1 MGQQRLAE
9 VKGDDL
15 NKRPNV
21 KRKTGNSVLD
31 ATKTRRGE
39 VMRAQRRTGDNVNA
53 MAALFD
59 NSSPVNKSVF
69 NGFKGD
75 QYEPARAK
83 KNAAI
88 GKKKSA
94 DKPMLKVIPVGGTEI
109 GKNTTALEYGDEIVV
124 VDMGFL
130 FPGDDFPGI
139 NYIVPDIT
147 YLEERRDMVKGVIFT
162 HGHLDHIGAFHHLIP
177 KIPAPV
183 YATKF
188 TTEMLKKN
196 MEEEDTDFEPEY
208 HILNPENHDRMQI
221 SKHFSVELVRVN
233 HSIPDS
239 AAVVIRTPVGVVVFS
254 GDWRFMEDP
263 LDGRKFD
270 MERLTEIATKEG
282 VHLFVNESTSC
293 EVPGEN
299 HTKEADIKMSFKQ
312 IMDQFTSSRIIVS
325 SFSSQIHRI
334 QLAIDEAHAHGRKV
348 AVAGFSMINNV
359 EIALRTGD
367 LKVPA
372 DTIMKLED
380 IIKLPDDKV
389 TIICTGNQGE
399 VNAVLNR
406 MANGSHRFIKIKN
419 SDIIVLSSSRIPG
432 NEAHIAMMNDNL
444 IREGSDVISKNNHDF
459 YGVGPVHV
467 GGHGFHDDFVKLIT
481 ALNPKFYFPNH
492 GDFTFLVSN
501 AELAEKDCG
510 IPRDNIFVCDAGDTV
525 EFYHDGTAARTGRVH
540 VGNVM
545 YDDAGAIVS
554 EVVLKDRLHMSREGI
569 FTVVLTVQRG
579 TGRLLSS
586 PDIISRGF
594 IYLRDSEDLI
604 NSIRHYVKQKTARA
618 YAGRRVDME
627 LFKRDLRDEITQIL
641 YDQTKRTPIVIPV
654 VNEIGAVN
662 KAETQRAEA
671 KRAGDERAFEQQE
684 LARIKGQTSS
694 SARFNSRRP
703 ANGQNG
709 QQRPAQNR
717 NQATRSFGG
726 RPQNFGGQDN
736 RGGRNGSNNQ
746 GQNIDTTAAKSQ
758 PRDPKTISFKK
769 TPQGPSP
776 MRMWRES

>member
-1 MGQQRLAE
+1 MGQRRLTE

-21 KRKTGNSVLD
+21 KRKTGNTVLD
-31 ATKTRRGE
+31 ATTTRRGE
-39 VMRAQRRTGDNVNA
+39 VLRASRRTGDDVNA
-53 MAALFD
+53 RAALF
-59 NSSPVNKSVF
+59 NTSNPVNKSIF
-69 NGFKGD
+69 NGFAGE
-75 QYEPARAK
+75 QYENSLAK
-83 KNAAI
+83 KNQAI

-94 DKPMLKVIPVGGTEI
+94 QKPMLKVIPVGGTDI
-109 GKNTTALEYGDEIVV
+109 GRNTTALEYDDEIVV
-124 VDMGFL
+124 IDMGFK
-130 FPGDDFPGI
+130 FPGEDFPGI
-139 NYIVPDIT
+139 NYIVPDIS
-147 YLEERRDMVKGVIFT
+147 YLEERKDMVKGVIFT
-162 HGHLDHIGAFHHLIP
+162 HGHLDHIGAFRHMIP

-188 TTEMLKKN
+188 TAEMLKKN
-196 MEEEDTDFEPEY
+196 KEESDDGYEPEY
-208 HILNPENHDRMQI
+208 HILNPENHDREQI
-221 SKHFSVELVRVN
+221 SKHFSVEMVRVT

-254 GDWRFMEDP
+254 GDWRFIEDP
-263 LDGRKFD
+263 LDGKKFD
-270 MERLTEIATKEG
+270 MERMTEIATKEG

-299 HTKEADIKMSFKQ
+299 HSTEAEMRMSFAQ
-312 IMDQFTSSRIIVS
+312 VMDRFTGSRVIVS
-325 SFSSQIHRI
+325 TFSSQIHRI
-334 QLAIDEAHAHGRKV
+334 QNAIDEAHAHGRKV

-372 DTIMKLED
+372 NTIMKLEE
-380 IIKLPDDKV
+380 IVKLPDDKV
-389 TIICTGNQGE
+389 CIICTGNQGE
-399 VNAVLNR
+399 INAVLNR
-406 MANGSHRFIKIKN
+406 MASGAHRFIKIKN

-432 NEAHIAMMNDNL
+432 NEAHVAMMEDNL

-459 YGVGPVHV
+459 YGVGSVHM
-467 GGHGFHDDFVKLIT
+467 GGHGFHDDHVQLIT
-481 ALNPKFYFPNH
+481 ALNPKYYFPNH
-492 GDFTFLVSN
+492 GDFTFLVHN
-501 AELAEKDCG
+501 AEIAERDCG
-510 IPRDNIFVCDAGDTV
+510 IPRENIFVCDAGDTV
-525 EFYHDGTAARTGRVH
+525 EFYHDGSAARTGRIK

-569 FTVVLTVQRG
+569 FVVVLTVQRG
-579 TGRLLSS
+579 TGRMLSS

-594 IYLRDSEDLI
+594 IYLRDSEELI

-662 KAETQRAEA
+662 RAEVQRAEA
-671 KRAGDERAFEQQE
+671 KRAGDEKAFEQQE
-684 LARIKGQTSS
+684 LARIKGQGSGGPRRGTN
-694 SARFNSRRP
+694 NSNNVKP
-703 ANGQNG
+703 M
-709 QQRPAQNR
+709 QNR
-717 NQATRSFGG
+717 SRAASFGG
-726 RPQNFGGQDN
+726 RPQNN
-736 RGGRNGSNNQ
+736 RGVQNSRNSQRNGN
-746 GQNIDTTAAKSQ
+746 GNIDTTASKTP

-776 MRMWRES
+776 MRMWREY